1 MTLPRKVHGKVK
13 VSANMNLHALHGTEY
28 EIELLVSYTV
38 TAGSPATYWQPGECA
53 DVEIES
59 IQARNDKVWHPADWL
74 IDMLWEDGEIVGA
87 CLNDADERHQDALE
101 QRADAAREERM
112 FREAGL

>member
-1 MTLPRKVHGKVK
+1 MSLPRKIHGSVK
-13 VSANMNLHALHGTEY
+13 VPANMNLHALHGEEY

-38 TAGSPATYWQPGECA
+38 TAESPATHWEPGEA
-53 DVEIES
+53 ASVDIES
-59 IQARNDKVWHPADWL
+59 IQARTDKVWHPADWL

-87 CLNDADERHQDALE
+87 CLNDAEERHQDALE

-112 FREAGL
+112 FRESGL